1 MELSQSVG
9 SKKLQTTL
17 SPSIIIEIEEDTG
30 VYGDEC
36 VFGGG
41 KTLRDGLGL
50 VPGVTAAAGALDL
63 VLTNVI
69 VMDAVL
75 GIIKTDLGIKDG
87 RIVGIGKAGNPDL
100 MDGVTPN
107 LIISANT
114 DVRSAEGLIATTGG
128 IDGHVHFD
136 SAGLCAE
143 ALSSG
148 ITTMIGGGL
157 GPVTVGICSGGA
169 RNLGLML

>member
-1 MELSQSVG
+1 MRINRERYGELFG
-9 SKKLQTTL
+9 ATKGDRIRLGDT
-17 SPSIIIEIEEDTG
+17 SIIIEIEEDTG

-50 VPGVTAAAGALDL
+50 VPGVTAAEGALDL

-87 RIVGIGKAGNPDL
+87 
-100 MDGVTPN
+100 
-107 LIISANT
+107 
-114 DVRSAEGLIATTGG
+114 
-128 IDGHVHFD
+128 
-136 SAGLCAE
+136 
-143 ALSSG
+143 
-148 ITTMIGGGL
+148 
-157 GPVTVGICSGGA
+157 
-169 RNLGLML
+169 